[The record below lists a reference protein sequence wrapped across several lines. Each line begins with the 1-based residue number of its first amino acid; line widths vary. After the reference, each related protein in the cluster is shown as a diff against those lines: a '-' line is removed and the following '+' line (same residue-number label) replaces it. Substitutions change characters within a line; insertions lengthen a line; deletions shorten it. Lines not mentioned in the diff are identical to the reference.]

1 MLKQRIISGLILA
14 FTLTALIF
22 SIGDLYLT
30 YFVGII
36 ASVSLCEYLN
46 VRFSKLITFTILV
59 AFVFC
64 IYLSNILFFNILFL
78 VLGVIT
84 LLISAFLIISFPL
97 NKNFLRNP
105 IFWVLSGL
113 TLHLAFF
120 ASIFYLLFHGENIFD
135 GLSVNT
141 RFLIIFIALI
151 SVLMDSI
158 AYFAG
163 KKFGK
168 RPFMSNVS
176 PNKTLEG
183 FLSAILI
190 SHLLLS
196 LIANNFFNISLSL
209 AFLILLCVSFLSV
222 LGDAHASMVKRVVE
236 IKDFSNLVPGHG
248 GLYDR
253 LDSHVVVFPSF
264 VLMLHLI

>member
-14 FTLTALIF
+14 FILTALIF
-22 SIGDLYLT
+22 SIGDVYLT

-36 ASVSLCEYLN
+36 ASSALGVSESEIFKSHYFYN
-46 VRFSKLITFTILV
+46 FFTFLYV
-59 AFVFC
+59 M
-64 IYLSNILFFNILFL
+64 YLSNILFFNILFL
-78 VLGVIT
+78 ILGAIT
-84 LLISAFLIISFPL
+84 ILISFIIISFPL

-120 ASIFYLLFHGENIFD
+120 ASIFYLLFHGENILD
-135 GLSVNT
+135 GYTFNK
-141 RFLIIFIALI
+141 RNLIIFIILI
-151 SVLMDSI
+151 SVLMNI

-183 FLSAILI
+183 FVSAILI
-190 SHLLLS
+190 SPLLLS
-196 LIANNFFNISLSL
+196 LAANNFFNISFSL
-209 AFLILLCVSFLSV
+209 ALQFFYVYIFVC
-222 LGDAHASMVKRVVE
+222 LG
-236 IKDFSNLVPGHG
+236 
-248 GLYDR
+248 
-253 LDSHVVVFPSF
+253 
-264 VLMLHLI
+264 

>member
-22 SIGDLYLT
+22 SIGDVYLS

-36 ASVSLCEYLN
+36 ASVSLWEYLK
-46 VRFSKLITFTILV
+46 VRFSNLITLTILG

-64 IYLSNILFFNILFL
+64 MYLSNILFFNILFL
-78 VLGVIT
+78 ILGAIT
-84 LLISAFLIISFPL
+84 IFISAFLIISFPL
-97 NKNFLRNP
+97 NKNFLR
-105 IFWVLSGL
+105 
-113 TLHLAFF
+113 T
-120 ASIFYLLFHGENIFD
+120 
-135 GLSVNT
+135 
-141 RFLIIFIALI
+141 LIIFIILI

-183 FLSAILI
+183 FVSAILI
-190 SHLLLS
+190 SPLLLS
-196 LIANNFFNISLSL
+196 LAANNFFNISISL
-209 AFLILLCVSFLSV
+209 ALPILLCVSFLSV
-222 LGDAHASMVKRVVE
+222 LGDAHASMIKRVVE
-236 IKDFSNLVPGHG
+236 IKDFSNLIPGHG

-253 LDSHVVVFPSF
+253 LDSHIVVFPSF
-264 VLMLHLI
+264 VFMLYLI